1 MNKTL
6 LALATS
12 ALLAAGSATA
22 ADLQLLN
29 LDNPGVGLNDTTP
42 AAPVGGNP
50 GTTKGA
56 QATFVYEFA
65 MKMWGSVLESKV
77 PVKVYASFAPLTCT

>member
-12 ALLAAGSATA
+12 ALLAAGSAAA

-65 MKMWGSVLESKV
+65 MKCGVRYWRARCRSRFTPRLHH
-77 PVKVYASFAPLTCT
+77 

>member
-6 LALATS
+6 LALATT
-12 ALLAAGSATA
+12 ALLAAGSANA
-22 ADLQLLN
+22 ADIVLLN
-29 LDNPGVGLNDTTP
+29 LDSPGVGLNSTVP
-42 AAPVGGNP
+42 ATPVGGNP

-77 PVKVYASFAPLTCT
+77 PI

>member
-42 AAPVGGNP
+42 AAPVG
-50 GTTKGA
+50 
-56 QATFVYEFA
+56 
-65 MKMWGSVLESKV
+65 
-77 PVKVYASFAPLTCT
+77 